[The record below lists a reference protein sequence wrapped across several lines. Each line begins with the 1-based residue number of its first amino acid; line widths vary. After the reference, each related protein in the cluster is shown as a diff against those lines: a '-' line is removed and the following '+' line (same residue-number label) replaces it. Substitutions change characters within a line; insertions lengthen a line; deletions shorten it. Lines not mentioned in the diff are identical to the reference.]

1 MAKKQKCF
9 SSMLYKNSQ
18 SDDTP
23 LIQTSS
29 SSKGVTSHA
38 GLTSQEIV
46 VSQWKDAWH
55 KKIDWIEFDTLTGKF
70 L

>member
-29 SSKGVTSHA
+29 CSKGVTSHA

-46 VSQWKDAWH
+46 VSQWKDA
-55 KKIDWIEFDTLTGKF
+55 
-70 L
+70 